1 VNLAASMTADATLF
15 EAYKD
20 WQKLAEQEGEA
31 IRARDWPRV
40 SDCQNRLAALQS
52 RIIRLTS
59 LARQEWQQ
67 MHLDRAAKE
76 GELRKTISGLIELE
90 KQNSES
96 LAAVKGAAREKL
108 DELDVARQNL
118 KRVQRSYSAAYL
130 AVRHPFS

>member
-1 VNLAASMTADATLF
+1 MTADATLF

-20 WQKLAEQEGEA
+20 WQKLAEEEGEA

-40 SDCQNRLAALQS
+40 SDCQKRLSALQS

-59 LARQEWQQ
+59 LAHQEWQQ
-67 MHLDRAAKE
+67 MGLERAAKDR
-76 GELRKTISGLIELE
+76 ELQKVVLGLIELE

-108 DELDVARQNL
+108 DELDFARQNL
-118 KRVQRSYSAAYL
+118 KRVQRSYSPAYP
-130 AVRHPFS
+130 AVWNSFS